1 MVVTIYTEDDKY
13 SFFDVK
19 EFTVAGAMSITGTD
33 EVDFGKQGFRF
44 EDNDTRRTP
53 DKEKQSADT
62 N

>member
-44 EDNDTRRTP
+44 EDNAENKSNHK
-53 DKEKQSADT
+53 KEQSADID
-62 N
+62 

>member
-44 EDNDTRRTP
+44 EDNDTRRG
-53 DKEKQSADT
+53 ENESE
-62 N
+62 